1 MLFDK
6 CFLFKYL
13 LHTHIYTHTT
23 ILIHF
28 FNSSNFSHIYT
39 HIHKHF
45 NVLNITH
52 THTHRYLKRLH
63 YGHKSYSFMNDR
75 NSLFCLLY

>member
-28 FNSSNFSHIYT
+28 FVIPPIFHTYT

-45 NVLNITH
+45 NVLNIVA
-52 THTHRYLKRLH
+52 RRGFCWGQLRCGLA
-63 YGHKSYSFMNDR
+63 SFGGNR
-75 NSLFCLLY
+75 

>member
-6 CFLFKYL
+6 CFFKYL

-28 FNSSNFSHIYT
+28 FNSSNISHIYT

-52 THTHRYLKRLH
+52 THIHTHTHTYTH
-63 YGHKSYSFMNDR
+63 THTDI
-75 NSLFCLLY
+75 

>member
-6 CFLFKYL
+6 HFFFNIY
-13 LHTHIYTHTT
+13 YTHTYT
-23 ILIHF
+23 HIQQYLYISLIPPIFHTYT
-28 FNSSNFSHIYT
+28 HT

-52 THTHRYLKRLH
+52 THTQIFEKITL
-63 YGHKSYSFMNDR
+63 
-75 NSLFCLLY
+75 